1 MRPGQPPDRIVRGSL
16 FDAFTPRSG
25 ETTVPVR
32 QRPARSATFTSTAAT
47 SRFNEPLS
55 RNLCSG
61 QRPNPLLEQEVEE
74 AAMPGQPARAR
85 AHFRFPPAIHPREL
99 PAATSVTA
107 IIVRQALRVPTFSL
121 HPLCARM
128 LRPATEKPCARVNK
142 LWRIR
147 LPCGRLRKKRRKSR
161 ERNSGH
167 WIAKDLHAVKGIA
180 ARTRDRRRPVP
191 TGTTLQTTRLRD
203 RLYFAGECNLTAN
216 AKIFREICQFGK
228 EKRRSRNHALP
239 KFSLRL

>member
-121 HPLCARM
+121 HSLCVRM
-128 LRPATEKPCARVNK
+128 LQPATEKHYARVNN
-142 LWRIR
+142 LWRIS
-147 LPCGRLRKKRRKSR
+147 LPCGRLRKSA
-161 ERNSGH
+161 E
-167 WIAKDLHAVKGIA
+167 
-180 ARTRDRRRPVP
+180 
-191 TGTTLQTTRLRD
+191 
-203 RLYFAGECNLTAN
+203 
-216 AKIFREICQFGK
+216 
-228 EKRRSRNHALP
+228 
-239 KFSLRL
+239 

>member
-74 AAMPGQPARAR
+74 AAVPGQPARAR

-107 IIVRQALRVPTFSL
+107 INRSASVESSNVFAAPTLRENVTTGNRKTLRSCEQPVEDQPSL
-121 HPLCARM
+121 WKA
-128 LRPATEKPCARVNK
+128 E
-142 LWRIR
+142 
-147 LPCGRLRKKRRKSR
+147 
-161 ERNSGH
+161 
-167 WIAKDLHAVKGIA
+167 
-180 ARTRDRRRPVP
+180 
-191 TGTTLQTTRLRD
+191 
-203 RLYFAGECNLTAN
+203 
-216 AKIFREICQFGK
+216 
-228 EKRRSRNHALP
+228 EKRGVN
-239 KFSLRL
+239 LR